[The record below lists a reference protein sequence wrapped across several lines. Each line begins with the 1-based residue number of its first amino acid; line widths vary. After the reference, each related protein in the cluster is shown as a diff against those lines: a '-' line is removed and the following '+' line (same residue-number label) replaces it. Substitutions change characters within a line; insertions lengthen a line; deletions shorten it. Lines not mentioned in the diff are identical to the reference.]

1 VEYALEAINHA
12 GTAIG
17 VLAEDGIVLAAERK
31 VTSKLLEQDTSAEK
45 MYVLNDNILCAVAGM
60 TADAGILINYMRE
73 EAQRYLSVYNQDI
86 PIETLVRRVCN
97 VKQGY
102 TQHGGLRPFG
112 VSFIFAGYDDRYGFQ
127 IYTSNPSGNYS
138 GWKATSIGANNT
150 SAETLLKQDYKDGIN
165 LEGAKKLALKVLS
178 KTTDSSKLTSE
189 KVEFATVQ
197 LRKEQPSLRIWK
209 PAEIEKL
216 LEESGVQ
223 DEDDDK
229 EAKS

>member
-1 VEYALEAINHA
+1 MEAINHA

>member
-1 VEYALEAINHA
+1 MEAINHA

-17 VLAEDGIVLAAERK
+17 VLAEDGIVLAAETK
-31 VTSKLLEQDTSAEK
+31 VTSKILEQDTSAEK